1 METKTFKAPQPIKA
15 ELIQELDS
23 LVGDLRNLSIRRPSP
38 FEVQE
43 AAMDARLAD
52 FLELAEQDYIK
63 GWTDQEEGVRHREGL
78 SEAYNAGYGDS
89 YEYENRSDGYGEDM
103 G

>member
-1 METKTFKAPQPIKA
+1 MTTFKEPQLIKSD
-15 ELIQELDS
+15 LLNELDS
-23 LVGDLRNLSIRRPSP
+23 LVGQLKNLSAYKPKPRHA
-38 FEVQE
+38 QD
-43 AAMDARLAD
+43 AHMDARLAD

-63 GWTDQEEGVRHREGL
+63 GWTDCEEGIRHREGL

-89 YEYENRSDGYGEDM
+89 YEYENRSDDYGEDM